1 MPVYQYNSRVTSESH
16 DILANYVASSF
27 TWHKCYE
34 TLRPRGNTKKP
45 KSPEEMFAKTGISD
59 PETDGSDDTDS
70 EFLGSCAGWT
80 PNDRSLRKHAPKDI
94 KQEKHQR
101 DETLGTSPA
110 KRAKSDTI
118 EIDDFD
124 LDDEDN
130 IEDFD
135 VGNLDLKVSPLKF
148 VKPEIKTGMKPSKLK
163 DDYKVKEKQESEEPP
178 KWFQAYAAAVG
189 RLEKQLNV
197 TMEKVEE
204 LKDTKMKKE
213 QSKKDDQPEEKHEI
227 DE

>member
-1 MPVYQYNSRVTSESH
+1 M
-16 DILANYVASSF
+16 F
-27 TWHKCYE
+27 G

-45 KSPEEMFAKTGISD
+45 KLPEEMFAKTGTPD
-59 PETDGSDDTDS
+59 PEAGCSDDSDS

-80 PNDRSLRKHAPKDI
+80 PNDRSLRKYVPKDI

-101 DETLGTSPA
+101 DKTLGTFPA
-110 KRAKSDTI
+110 KRAKSDPI

-124 LDDEDN
+124 LDDGDN

-135 VGNLDLKVSPLKF
+135 MGNLDLKVSPLKF
-148 VKPEIKTGMKPSKLK
+148 AKPEIKTGMKPSKLK
-163 DDYKVKEKQESEEPP
+163 DDYKVKEKQEPEEPP
-178 KWFQAYAAAVG
+178 KWFQAYAAVVG

-197 TMEKVEE
+197 TMEKVEK
-204 LKDTKMKKE
+204 LKDTKIEKE
-213 QSKKDDQPEEKHEI
+213 QTKEDDQPEEKDEI